1 MRLVKKSAH
10 AGADFLNQP
19 HSIIV
24 TLIKRR
30 HGLPSQV
37 VTGSLNL
44 KYGVFDEKLFQNTK
58 TNFKRT
64 YFDVIQR
71 KDENLT
77 VTGFEP
83 AISRFEA
90 ERVIRCA
97 TRTWYYGFFNKIVLK
112 HEKPKM

>member
-1 MRLVKKSAH
+1 MKNCFKT
-10 AGADFLNQP
+10 Q
-19 HSIIV
+19 
-24 TLIKRR
+24 
-30 HGLPSQV
+30 
-37 VTGSLNL
+37 
-44 KYGVFDEKLFQNTK
+44 K

-83 AISRFEA
+83 AISRLQA